1 MNLSGNHVIP
11 LFRWLGKPF
20 FYSTVIWSI
29 TNYNGDCTNC
39 IVAYFGSKLCHLLF
53 ILHQK
58 SNCIYLMQDRPTM
71 NIAGRWHDSI
81 EIIKKDFEQ
90 QQQATVVP
98 ISSKVACPTLSSQ
111 VVFYSHP
118 IVVLLIIWGAVIAN
132 VQNRIQG
139 GGDQRGDQQVNDQS
153 PMMREL
159 TKRHWF
165 RSEKMCKPLW
175 QECVCVEKLP
185 KSKAYATTECNAQS
199 WN

>member
-1 MNLSGNHVIP
+1 MNLSSNHVIP

-90 QQQATVVP
+90 KQQATVVP

-118 IVVLLIIWGAVIAN
+118 IVHSTTN
-132 VQNRIQG
+132 NMR
-139 GGDQRGDQQVNDQS
+139 RGDC
-153 PMMREL
+153 
-159 TKRHWF
+159 KRTEQNTGW
-165 RSEKMCKPLW
+165 RGSTGGPTS
-175 QECVCVEKLP
+175 QRP
-185 KSKAYATTECNAQS
+185 KSNDDNDERTHKKTLIPLRKDV
-199 WN
+199 